1 MSFQSIASI
10 ALAVIALL
18 AAGQPASAQQ
28 PVNEPE
34 SWQTLASRLEAGAS
48 VEIRLKDGSRIRGT
62 VVTSDAEALQV
73 KPHTR
78 LPEPIR
84 AIPFGD
90 VDSIERWKE
99 GMMPGT
105 KTLVG
110 VGIGAGVM
118 FLGVVMA
125 LAAGTY

>member
-10 ALAVIALL
+10 ALIALVV
-18 AAGQPASAQQ
+18 AGQPASAQQ
-28 PVNEPE
+28 PVNEAE

-48 VEIRLKDGSRIRGT
+48 VEVRLKDGSRVRGT

-84 AIPFGD
+84 TIPFSD

-110 VGIGAGVM
+110 VGIGAGVW
-118 FLGVVMA
+118 FLAVVMA
-125 LAAGTY
+125 LAAGSY

>member
-1 MSFQSIASI
+1 MSFHSIASI
-10 ALAVIALL
+10 ALIALL

-28 PVNEPE
+28 PVSEAE

-48 VEIRLKDGSRIRGT
+48 VEVRLKDGNRVRGT
-62 VVTSDAEALQV
+62 VVASDAKALHL

-78 LPEPIR
+78 QPEPIR
-84 AIPFGD
+84 TIAFSD

-105 KTLVG
+105 KTLLG
-110 VGIGAGVM
+110 VGIGAGVW
-118 FLGVVMA
+118 FLAVVMA
-125 LAAGTY
+125 LAAGSS

>member
-10 ALAVIALL
+10 ALIALL
-18 AAGQPASAQQ
+18 ATGQPASAQQ
-28 PVNEPE
+28 PASETE
-34 SWQTLASRLEAGAS
+34 SWQTLVSRLEAGAS
-48 VEIRLKDGSRIRGT
+48 VEVRLKNGSRVRGT
-62 VVTSDAEALQV
+62 VVTSDAETLRV

-84 AIPFGD
+84 TIPFSD
-90 VDSIERWKE
+90 VDSVERWKE

-105 KTLVG
+105 KTLIGIG
-110 VGIGAGVM
+110 VGAGVV

-125 LAAGTY
+125 LAAGSY

>member
-1 MSFQSIASI
+1 MSSQSIAGI
-10 ALAVIALL
+10 AIVALL
-18 AAGQPASAQQ
+18 AAGQPAAAQQ
-28 PVNEPE
+28 AAPEAE
-34 SWQTLASRLEAGAS
+34 SWRAFTSRLEAGAT
-48 VEIRLKDGSRIRGT
+48 VEIRLKDGSRVRGT

-73 KPHTR
+73 KRHAR

-84 AIPFGD
+84 TALRQ

-105 KTLVG
+105 KTLIG

-118 FLGVVMA
+118 FLAVVMA
-125 LAAGTY
+125 LAAGGY

>member
-10 ALAVIALL
+10 ALIALL
-18 AAGQPASAQQ
+18 AAGPPASAQQ
-28 PVNEPE
+28 PVSEAE

-48 VEIRLKDGSRIRGT
+48 VEVRLKDGGRVRGT
-62 VVTSDAEALQV
+62 VVASDAQTLQV

-78 LPEPIR
+78 VPAPIR
-84 AIPFGD
+84 AISFDD

-105 KTLVG
+105 KTLLG
-110 VGIGAGVM
+110 VGIGAGVW
-118 FLGVVMA
+118 FLAVVMA
-125 LAAGTY
+125 LAAGSD

>member
-1 MSFQSIASI
+1 
-10 ALAVIALL
+10 
-18 AAGQPASAQQ
+18 
-28 PVNEPE
+28 
-34 SWQTLASRLEAGAS
+34 
-48 VEIRLKDGSRIRGT
+48 VEVRLKDGSRVRGT

-84 AIPFGD
+84 TIPFGD

-110 VGIGAGVM
+110 IGIGAGVW
-118 FLGVVMA
+118 FLAVVMA
-125 LAAGTY
+125 LAVGSS